1 MDELLAF
8 CEALETSALI
18 RCSMEKTYRISYKTY
33 QNDRLKKVNFH
44 GKMVHPLYI
53 QVTFDRK
60 TTFYKSNFFDLFS
73 KPKYA
78 IRVAGETV
86 GPKLQVVIEKENDL
100 IDFIIDKHKDDF
112 SLDLFKQKYN
122 YYSQDL
128 LDLMEPGFQDYLYT
142 FFHDEGMPALA
153 DALKGG
159 APERPLYDVVED
171 MRMAL
176 KPDLYKRLVE
186 NSFYYAPPYLVF
198 YGFAKRWRSKTPVSL
213 TVKDWQD
220 KDFQEDFVTYTNR
233 SYPGMDLSR
242 ILEGIEKYEKVIGG
256 TFS

>member
-1 MDELLAF
+1 MDKA
-8 CEALETSALI
+8 
-18 RCSMEKTYRISYKTY
+18 YRISYKTY

-44 GKMVHPLYI
+44 GKKVYPLYI
-53 QVTFDRK
+53 QVTFDRR

-73 KPKYA
+73 QPKYA
-78 IRVAGETV
+78 IRVAGETF

-100 IDFIIDKHKDDF
+100 IEFIIEKHKDDF
-112 SLDLFKQKYN
+112 SLDLFKQEYN

-128 LDLMEPGFQDYLYT
+128 LDLMEPGFQNYLYT

-159 APERPLYDVVED
+159 APERPLCDVVED

-186 NSFYYAPPYLVF
+186 NSFYYAPPYSTLYEFV
-198 YGFAKRWRSKTPVSL
+198 KNWRFKPPVSL
-213 TVKDWQD
+213 TFKDWEQ
-220 KDFQEDFVTYTNR
+220 KGVQEAFVEFVNR
-233 SYPGMDLSR
+233 ACPDANLSS
-242 ILEGIEKYEKVIGG
+242 ILREIEKLEKVIRP
-256 TFS
+256 SSP